1 MIGPFLFL
9 LPGGLSPPPRCPA
22 SHRSHRV
29 GSGPAPGSHPAP
41 PRKRYGAA
49 GRETGGRKTPESGL
63 RQSRA
68 SLTCPS
74 CCVTPG
80 EACLPWVGA
89 GWFVQDPSIISLD
102 EMFGPGGTQACSKPG
117 PLGPAHREGVHQVPA
132 QLLGEEA
139 LDATATHDL
148 GQLCGVAECVW
159 QPELQ
164 GEGTGMVRPGLH
176 GEKHR
181 G

>member
-164 GEGTGMVRPGLH
+164 GVKGS
-176 GEKHR
+176 GECEYTHM
-181 G
+181 